1 MEDKYEF
8 LGLPEHSSIYN
19 ENRKSYV
26 DVLGGYFCLISISE
40 VMDVNLWIMSKYG
53 EVESWTMIWTF
64 SDFGDPRRHRCW
76 PLPMWFT
83 EGGDVVVRFGT
94 SVVVVYNVQD
104 KLSKPRVYDVDAK
117 LREHGLVYVETLV
130 SPSLR

>member
-1 MEDKYEF
+1 
-8 LGLPEHSSIYN
+8 
-19 ENRKSYV
+19 
-26 DVLGGYFCLISISE
+26 
-40 VMDVNLWIMSKYG
+40 
-53 EVESWTMIWTF
+53 
-64 SDFGDPRRHRCW
+64 
-76 PLPMWFT
+76 MWFT
-83 EGGDVVVRFGT
+83 EDGDVVVRFGT